1 MATAAAAKKAAAST
15 PNVPAVLDEDAF
27 AAALREHGFL
37 SAAGGGSDFNR
48 IKVVGQ
54 NFVFGTDERGN
65 DNIIASYNPVTKEPA
80 LYVRIAGQPT
90 EYQKAWFDKDGELAR
105 AVGRPQA
112 AGKMCKSHFDDPNE
126 ARKFGA
132 TSVDRASCDE
142 CPIHPFVPKDQLP
155 EEAKGKK
162 CAWNADIEF
171 YILDKQEDGTL
182 AAIDETLYTLSLSTT
197 GVIEF
202 KGSNSKK
209 TSALAGSVSD
219 QNFMVKL
226 AKLGMEK
233 WGAPGILK
241 AMSYFNLGGVVAEVR
256 SLPASSG
263 DGAFRYS
270 VTSFTPI
277 DILEVEEPAAL
288 PGSADDSGDPD
299 EVPF

>member
-1 MATAAAAKKAAAST
+1 MATAAAAKQAANT
-15 PNVPAVLDEDAF
+15 NTPAVLDEDAF

-48 IKVVGQ
+48 IKVSGQ
-54 NFVFGTDERGN
+54 NFVYGTDERGN

-90 EYQKAWFDKDGELAR
+90 EYQKAWFDKDGLLAN
-105 AVGRPQA
+105 AVGRPNK

-126 ARKFGA
+126 ARKFSDDG
-132 TSVDRASCDE
+132 TSCDT

-155 EEAKGKK
+155 DEAKGKK
-162 CAWNADIEF
+162 CAWNADVEF
-171 YILDKQEDGTL
+171 YILDKQPDGTL

-209 TSALAGSVSD
+209 TNALAGSVSD

-241 AMSYFNLGGVVAEVR
+241 AMSMFTLGGVIAEVR

-277 DILEVEEPAAL
+277 DILEVTEPTAL
-288 PGSADDSGDPD
+288 PEATDDSD
-299 EVPF
+299 VPF